1 MGGIWNSI
9 CRPASR
15 RYDRESNL
23 GVYGI
28 RDAFDLTVAYAFG
41 VAREHTFIDCNKR
54 TAFVA
59 AFTFLRLNGYAF
71 SPEPYAGVRMM
82 EDLAASAVLDQ
93 ISPGDCAPARL
104 RWANPFTSLAQSAK
118 L

>member
-1 MGGIWNSI
+1 MTDRFHDMAGAWNSI

-15 RYDRESNL
+15 RYDRGSNL
-23 GVYGI
+23 GVYGT

-41 VAREHTFIDCNKR
+41 VAKAHTFVDGNKR

-71 SPEPYAGVRMM
+71 RPEPYTGVRMI
-82 EDLAASAVLDQ
+82 EDLAASTVSESGFAKW
-93 ISPGDCAPARL
+93 L
-104 RWANPFTSLAQSAK
+104 RTNASSLG
-118 L
+118 